1 MRGQPL
7 QCEDSHY
14 LGQSLQ
20 REDSHHCNARTVTI
34 AMRRQSLLRTVIAMQ
49 GLGGWNYEHPPLQWG
64 CLEVDK
70 DTHSQLQ
77 WKGWELI
84 ISMISYC
91 CNVKAG
97 ELAIKRTIHHCIA
110 RAGDPLIIRTP
121 YHCNVGGWG
130 VRGKQQSSLQC
141 GGWRVWRRNTYHGN
155 GRAGRLGGKRKAK
168 VIIAMRRLADLEGKH
183 SPWQWK
189 GWEVDLAQAAADKG
203 LGTGGV

>member
-1 MRGQPL
+1 MG
-7 QCEDSHY
+7 
-14 LGQSLQ
+14 
-20 REDSHHCNARTVTI
+20 
-34 AMRRQSLLRTVIAMQ
+34 
-49 GLGGWNYEHPPLQWG
+49 GL
-64 CLEVDK
+64 
-70 DTHSQLQ
+70 
-77 WKGWELI
+77 
-84 ISMISYC
+84 
-91 CNVKAG
+91 
-97 ELAIKRTIHHCIA
+97 
-110 RAGDPLIIRTP
+110 
-121 YHCNVGGWG
+121 GGWG